1 MEGRMTHSNLGVRI
15 EPAADGPSELVPESL
30 LPVQFVELLQRP
42 VERKPE
48 LRLMIAVLEEAFR
61 TFCGCAGSPGRRNQR
76 LFQEAADWFASS
88 DASWPF
94 AFEYICDAL
103 GLEPQ
108 WIRQLLRRW
117 EARRTAGVQPVRIPV
132 IRRLAGT
139 RHAVTGRAPGLR
151 FAS

>member
-1 MEGRMTHSNLGVRI
+1 MTQSNLGVLI
-15 EPAADGPSELVPESL
+15 QEADGPRELVPEAL
-30 LPVQFVELLQRP
+30 LPVQFLELLQRP
-42 VERKPE
+42 AERKPE
-48 LRLMIAVLEEAFR
+48 LRLMAAVLEEALR
-61 TFCGCAGSPGRRNQR
+61 TFCGCAGSSGRRNQR
-76 LFQEAADWFASS
+76 LFQEAAEWFDSS

-103 GLEPQ
+103 GLEPE

-117 EARRTAGVQPVRIPV
+117 KAARTAGAQQPARIPT

-139 RHAVTGRAPGLR
+139 RHVVTGRAPGLR

>member
-1 MEGRMTHSNLGVRI
+1 MTPSHLVRV
-15 EPAADGPSELVPESL
+15 EEADGPSELVPDRL

-42 VERKPE
+42 TERMPE
-48 LRLMIAVLEEAFR
+48 LRLMAAVLEDALR
-61 TFCGCAGSPGRRNQR
+61 TFCGCAGAPGRRNQR

-94 AFEYICDAL
+94 AFENICDAL
-103 GLEPQ
+103 GLEPA
-108 WIRQLLRRW
+108 WIRQLLRRR
-117 EARRTAGVQPVRIPV
+117 EDMQPVRIPT

-151 FAS
+151 RALRYAT